1 MSPTPLDLR
10 SYVAEKRAELATQT
24 ADPAFPPSEY
34 KSRLD
39 SLRAAM
45 ADSGIDLL
53 LLTSPE
59 AICWL
64 HGFTCRW
71 NKVYTSS
78 AWPAL
83 QTTAVHVNHD
93 RFIVFESGDHAHT
106 LRLTSIST
114 DNRFFDVYDAEG
126 MIAFIMRELAA
137 EGWLRGVVGLEK
149 QSPVPSPYL
158 SQAVEEKLV
167 SSGLRVVDAG
177 KLTRDV
183 RRIKSPLELEAIRE
197 AARICDVGL
206 DALARVLKPGVT
218 ELECWAEMVH
228 AMAAEGGEPGA
239 MHETV
244 SPLGAGYTIS
254 SRRTFEAGQ
263 YLFADPT
270 GVYHRYHAN
279 IARTFWLGEPTR
291 EALRLADIEAGSF
304 DVLRTTAKAG
314 TPVRDVNRALREYY
328 EEAGVSGLG
337 WAGGYELGIAFPP
350 DKVGEFL
357 FEVDEETPEAVIEA
371 GMVTNFE
378 NLMHVINIDTVVY
391 EADGARTL
399 SRKPFDIV
407 VVD

>member
-1 MSPTPLDLR
+1 MSPSSLDLTG
-10 SYVAEKRAELATQT
+10 YVAERRAELATLT
-24 ADPAFPPSEY
+24 ADMPFPPSEY
-34 KSRLD
+34 QGRLD
-39 SLRAAM
+39 RLRSAM
-45 ADSGIDLL
+45 AAAGIDLL

-71 NKVYTSS
+71 NKVYSSS

-83 QTTAVHVNHD
+83 QTTAVHVDHD
-93 RFIVFESGDHAHT
+93 RFIVFESGDHQHT

-114 DNRFFDVYDAEG
+114 DNRFFDVYDADG
-126 MIAFIMRELAA
+126 MISFITRELAA
-137 EGWLRGVVGLEK
+137 EGWLRGVVALEK
-149 QSPVPSPYL
+149 QSPVPSASL
-158 SQAVEEKLV
+158 SQAVEERLI
-167 SSGLRVVDAG
+167 SSGCRVVDAG
-177 KLTRDV
+177 TLTRDV
-183 RRIKSPLELEAIRE
+183 RRVKSPLELEAVDE
-197 AARICDVGL
+197 AARICDVAL
-206 DALARVLKPGVT
+206 DALARVLKPGIT

-291 EALRLADIEAGSF
+291 EAIRLAEIEAGSF
-304 DVLRTTAKAG
+304 AVLRETAKAG
-314 TPVRDVNRALREYY
+314 TPVRDVNRVLREYY
-328 EEAGVSGLG
+328 ADAGVSGLG

-357 FEVDEETPEAVIEA
+357 FEVDEEDPEAVIEA

-378 NLMHVINIDTVVY
+378 NLMHIINIDTVVY

-399 SRKPFDIV
+399 SRRPFDIV